1 MKTRNDYFNGWST
14 RVIFGSIAWLGTGV
28 LSLLGVIELDLV
40 EQFFLLAPLVITPLG
55 LALVEIPDQARQLQL
70 LYNLIRVAQPFGAMA
85 VIIAF
90 LLPSGLLAGVLA
102 ASWLGITALIALLGC
117 MRFVSRG
124 FVVTEEIGID
134 AGLAYL
140 LVGGGWLVLARL
152 GANPLGFGDLIV
164 LLTAV
169 HFHYAGF
176 AAPIISNMVGRTLM
190 AAPQAMRIIHRI
202 SLVGIIAGM
211 PLVAA
216 GITFSPLLEVSGAI
230 GLATSLA
237 MFAFLMIFSASR
249 IVTHRVGQ
257 ILLTVSAIC
266 LIIGMVF
273 TCLYAVSE
281 FTGYYWVVIPQ
292 MVKFHGLTNAFGFAL
307 CGLLAGNILH
317 SQHQAASF
325 QPIVEPKPR

>member
-70 LYNLIRVAQPFGAMA
+70 LYNLIRVAQPQ
-85 VIIAF
+85 V
-90 LLPSGLLAGVLA
+90 
-102 ASWLGITALIALLGC
+102 
-117 MRFVSRG
+117 
-124 FVVTEEIGID
+124 
-134 AGLAYL
+134 
-140 LVGGGWLVLARL
+140 
-152 GANPLGFGDLIV
+152 
-164 LLTAV
+164 
-169 HFHYAGF
+169 
-176 AAPIISNMVGRTLM
+176 
-190 AAPQAMRIIHRI
+190 MRIIHRV
-202 SLVGIIAGM
+202 SLVGTIAGM

-237 MFAFLMIFSASR
+237 MLAFLMIFSTSR
-249 IVTHRVGQ
+249 VVTHRVGQ

-317 SQHQAASF
+317 SQRRASSF